1 MSTLKADAVT
11 TKSDNTDLT
20 ITGGGTGV
28 PNLESGFKV
37 GGTVEKLTGIAPST
51 SGNVLTSDG
60 TDWTSAAAAGGG
72 AWNFLSTVTASN
84 SATVVI
90 TSGITSTYGHYMLTM
105 TDVVP
110 ANDAVNLRMRTST
123 DGGSTYDSGSNDYKF
138 IAQNRN
144 DSATTYSA
152 DLGDTTHIRVCDSVG
167 NAADEG
173 LQGIIYFAGPSGTV
187 INKLFRMFVWYVDS
201 GNNAHTLDG
210 VGMRDDVA
218 NVDAV
223 QFYMASGNIASG
235 VFRLYGLSNS

>member
-1 MSTLKADAVT
+1 
-11 TKSDNTDLT
+11 
-20 ITGGGTGV
+20 
-28 PNLESGFKV
+28 
-37 GGTVEKLTGIAPST
+37 
-51 SGNVLTSDG
+51 
-60 TDWTSAAAAGGG
+60 
-72 AWNFLSTVTASN
+72 
-84 SATVVI
+84 
-90 TSGITSTYGHYMLTM
+90 M